1 MKRLLILI
9 GIALTLILPAQAQV
23 EFGVRAGGAYSSL
36 IQKVND
42 RSESGARFGFS
53 VAGIMEVP
61 LSANKKWAL
70 RPEVVL
76 LNQGGYYYSNQDIYG
91 MAQHNKCWY
100 YSLQTP
106 INVAYKMKF
115 TDVYMSVFAG
125 PTFDWSFYGKMKTR
139 ETNPELHFGIS
150 EEKDLKPCDFG
161 INIGLAVEYNKF
173 FFQLSALTGLIDR
186 RATKREGE
194 TSVYQNNVTLSVGY
208 FFRR

>member
-76 LNQGGYYYSNQDIYG
+76 LNQGGATIPTKTS
-91 MAQHNKCWY
+91 MAWRSITSAGITRCKRLSTW
-100 YSLQTP
+100 P
-106 INVAYKMKF
+106 I
-115 TDVYMSVFAG
+115 
-125 PTFDWSFYGKMKTR
+125 R
-139 ETNPELHFGIS
+139 
-150 EEKDLKPCDFG
+150 
-161 INIGLAVEYNKF
+161 
-173 FFQLSALTGLIDR
+173 
-186 RATKREGE
+186 
-194 TSVYQNNVTLSVGY
+194 
-208 FFRR
+208 